1 MFSRRPRKKKKHKA
15 VFQKEKILT
24 DVGVGLRRG
33 LVDLHHGD
41 HRVGVVGEDAHD
53 REGLF
58 YYFVFFFFSFEKK
71 RKKTSSFFVFLSSF
85 LCPLSFNS
93 LFSQTPPPPF
103 PSSPHLVVQQH
114 RAPGLQQAPV
124 HEAHDR
130 DVVLGPHGARH
141 DRVRLVD
148 DFFQRAHRHGRAAEV
163 VDLRAVAV
171 LVVRFHGSRSP
182 SSSTPPVT
190 PRLRWRMCSGRGA
203 WVLKRVRCKRGDER
217 ARAAAG
223 GPVGLTGSGVQS
235 ARTTWRGAEGALTH
249 WRRSSRALGALAA
262 LRSLPACTHRAGSLS
277 APRQHPGPS
286 TPGARWRSSR
296 RRRSCTSSSRHAG
309 GWRWARWHQASAAV
323 VGARAARGRRGSD
336 NDPSPRDRRR
346 RPLSA
351 ATCPP
356 ASSC

>member
-182 SSSTPPVT
+182 SSSTSSSGLGLEGLVGGHELLLHQEPVLE
-190 PRLRWRMCSGRGA
+190 PLELEQPEAALGRGDDGGEA
-203 WVLKRVRCKRGDER
+203 PRR
-217 ARAAAG
+217 ARGGVAAA
-223 GPVGLTGSGVQS
+223 L
-235 ARTTWRGAEGALTH
+235 
-249 WRRSSRALGALAA
+249 LAA
-262 LRSLPACTHRAGSLS
+262 D
-277 APRQHPGPS
+277 
-286 TPGARWRSSR
+286 ARW
-296 RRRSCTSSSRHAG
+296 G
-309 GWRWARWHQASAAV
+309 GRGLPLLLLLLFFFGFASWV
-323 VGARAARGRRGSD
+323 VFFFFFLQGEEVEVEV
-336 NDPSPRDRRR
+336 
-346 RPLSA
+346 
-351 ATCPP
+351 
-356 ASSC
+356 